1 MKKTLLV
8 IFASCFVSITNAQSI
23 AVNQGLT
30 PYELLNQVFNGLGV
44 TISNVTVNGSS
55 VNANVPIANIT
66 RFSNINV
73 QFPFSDG
80 LLLTTGNG
88 FGAVGPNDEIS
99 SWENTP
105 PTSDVSS
112 DPNLTAIA
120 NGQLYNGVVLEFDF
134 VPSGDTVLFHYV
146 FGSEEYPEFSPG
158 NYNDAFGLFLWGPGI
173 SGQYPLG
180 GFASGGVNLAV
191 LPDGTPVTINTVGD
205 ETNTQFYVAND
216 NGLAYGSAIQYDGT
230 TVVLDAGASVS
241 CGQLYHMKFAIGN
254 VGDQTWD
261 SGLFL
266 QAGSFSSTTYLNTSA
281 LINYI
286 TPICLP
292 ANNEPVSLS
301 GTGSFSG
308 GSYASNP
315 VGLALDPST
324 GEITPNSSSVGEYKV
339 VYTTPVVNNCNASS
353 MVIVRILNDAIL
365 PIPEICGVGLDS
377 LTQKNR
383 IVWEKPPFIGI
394 DSFFVF
400 KETASNVFAQ
410 IGSLN
415 YYDTAVFIDMNSSP
429 LDSFYR
435 YKLSMKGYC
444 GTETAMSTIAHKT
457 VMLDVTPGAGGVFDL
472 SWNPYEGFPYSTY
485 NLYRGS
491 DPSNITQIATLPSS
505 VTTYQDNN
513 PPAGALFYQIEVVNP
528 NDCNP
533 TKINGYGVSRSNIA
547 SNGIASVGEEEESII
562 AIYPNPT
569 FGDITLNASK
579 GLIGKQYVI
588 LDAAGRRL
596 RTGFI
601 NELKQTIS
609 LNQVD
614 PGTYFI
620 AIEHLGKLLKF
631 ITE

>member
-1 MKKTLLV
+1 MHKLFTLSIFVALTTVSFAQPILV
-8 IFASCFVSITNAQSI
+8 NTTFTPTELVNNVFA
-23 AVNQGLT
+23 
-30 PYELLNQVFNGLGV
+30 GLGV
-44 TISNVTVNGSS
+44 TVSNVTVNGSS
-55 VNANVPIANIT
+55 ANAIIPVSNVT
-66 RFSNINV
+66 RFSSPNV
-73 QFPFSDG
+73 LFPFNDG
-80 LLLTTGNG
+80 ILLTTGNG
-88 FGAVGPNDEIS
+88 IDAIGPNDQVSSWDNIPPTADIS
-99 SWENTP
+99 SDTTLIE
-105 PTSDVSS
+105 
-112 DPNLTAIA
+112 IA
-120 NGQLYNGVVLEFDF
+120 NGPLYNGIVLEFDL
-134 VPSGDTVLFHYV
+134 VPNGDTLEFSYM

-158 NYNDAFGLFLWGPGI
+158 SFNDAFGLFLWGPGI
-173 SGQYPLG
+173 SGPYPVA
-180 GFASGGVNLAV
+180 GFPSGGINLAT
-191 LPDGTPVTINTVGD
+191 LPNGTPVTINNVGD
-205 ETNTQFYVAND
+205 ESNTQYYVAND
-216 NGLAYGSAIQYDGT
+216 NGLAYGTALQYDGT
-230 TVVLDAGASVS
+230 TVVLNAGASVQ
-241 CGQLYHMKFAIGN
+241 CGQLYHVKLAIGN

-266 QAGSFSSTTYLNTSA
+266 QAGSLASTTYLNTSA

-308 GSYASNP
+308 GGYASNP

-324 GEITPNSSSVGEYKV
+324 GEITPNSSAVGEYKV

-400 KETASNVFAQ
+400 KEITSNVYSQ
-410 IGSLN
+410 IGSVN

-528 NDCNP
+528 SDCNP
-533 TKINGYGVSRSNIA
+533 LKINGYGVSRSNIA
-547 SNGIASVGEEEESII
+547 SNGIATIEDMAREII
-562 AIYPNPT
+562 AVFPNPT
-569 FGDITLNASK
+569 KGGFTLEVGAGSLGKSYKLLDGIGREVSTGIVSEQKTVITTKL
-579 GLIGKQYVI
+579 
-588 LDAAGRRL
+588 
-596 RTGFI
+596 
-601 NELKQTIS
+601 
-609 LNQVD
+609 QV
-614 PGTYFI
+614 GTYFLRLDENPTI
-620 AIEHLGKLLKF
+620 IKL
-631 ITE
+631 IVH